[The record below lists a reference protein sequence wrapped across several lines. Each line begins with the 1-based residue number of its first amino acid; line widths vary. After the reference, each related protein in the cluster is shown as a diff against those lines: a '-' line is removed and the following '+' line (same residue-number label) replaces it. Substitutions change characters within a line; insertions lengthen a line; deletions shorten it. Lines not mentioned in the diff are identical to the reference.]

1 MNRFWTAVV
10 LVTTLVFL
18 QSCTSSLSSQKTS
31 STATQDPAESA
42 SSGEPSVDHS
52 AAHRGDAPH
61 GDRGEARSPLAS
73 LRAAALEINQP
84 ASLAIHVQDAEGRPI
99 EQFDTFQEQLM
110 HLILVSDDLQ
120 HFRHL
125 HPAYTGKGH
134 FEVSTRFPQ
143 GGGYT
148 LFSDYKPAGQ
158 AETVSVLKAQ
168 VKGDR
173 PPAPTPDW
181 TRTQSLENA
190 IVNLSLSE
198 NSLQAGKDVTIQF
211 ELQDPRSQEPL
222 RDLQPYL
229 GEAGHLVIAQAAES
243 LTRDHYIHAH
253 ALPDAPVGQVHFATQ
268 FPEPGR
274 YRLWGQFQ
282 RNGQV
287 LTAGFWVNVSP

>member
-10 LVTTLVFL
+10 LVTTLIFL
-18 QSCTSSLSSQKTS
+18 QSCTNSPSSQKAS
-31 STATQDPAESA
+31 LTASHDSAEPAP
-42 SSGEPSVDHS
+42 SGSHSEDHS
-52 AAHRGDAPH
+52 DAHGSNAHD
-61 GDRGEARSPLAS
+61 GEVPSRSPLAS
-73 LRAAALEINQP
+73 LRAEALETDQP
-84 ASLAIHVQDAEGRPI
+84 AALAIHVQDAEGRPV

-134 FEVSTRFPQ
+134 FEVETRFPQ
-143 GGGYT
+143 GGSYT
-148 LFSDYKPAGQ
+148 LFSDYKPTGQ

-190 IVNLSLSE
+190 VVNLSFSE
-198 NSLQAGKDVTIQF
+198 ESLQAGEDVTIKF

-222 RDLQPYL
+222 SDLQPYL
-229 GEAGHLVIAQAAES
+229 GEAGHLVIVQAAET

-253 ALPDAPVGQVHFATQ
+253 ALPDAPTGQVRFATQ

-282 RNGQV
+282 RDGQV
-287 LTAGFWVNVSP
+287 ITAGFWVNVAP

>member
-1 MNRFWTAVV
+1 MNRFWTAII
-10 LVTTLVFL
+10 LVTTLIFL
-18 QSCTSSLSSQKTS
+18 QGCTNSPSSQQSSLAASS
-31 STATQDPAESA
+31 DPAESA
-42 SSGEPSVDHS
+42 SSEGHSGDHS
-52 AAHRGDAPH
+52 DAHGSDAHTGDVFS
-61 GDRGEARSPLAS
+61 RSPLAS
-73 LRAAALEINQP
+73 LRAAALDANQP
-84 ASLAIHVQDAEGRPI
+84 TTLAIHVQDAEGQPV
-99 EQFDTFQEQLM
+99 EQFESFQEQLM

-134 FEVSTRFPQ
+134 FEVETRFPQ

-148 LFSDYKPAGQ
+148 LFSDYKPTGQ

-190 IVNLSLSE
+190 VVNLSFSE
-198 NSLQAGKDVTIQF
+198 ESLQAGEDVTIKF
-211 ELQDPRSQEPL
+211 ELQDPRSKEPL
-222 RDLQPYL
+222 SDLQPYL
-229 GEAGHLVIAQAAES
+229 GEAGHLVIVQAAET

-253 ALPDAPVGQVHFATQ
+253 ALPDAPTGQVRFATQ

-282 RNGQV
+282 RDGQV
-287 LTAGFWVNVSP
+287 ITAGFWVNVAP